1 MELVAQTYANALL
14 SLAIDDK
21 NDERIM
27 DQLNDI
33 YGVIDK
39 DNSLIKLMENR
50 NISKNEKRDIIITLF
65 DKKVEKTLL
74 NFMKLLV
81 DKSRINELKE
91 ICVEYRKQ
99 YYEHYGIKEAK
110 VYSATKL
117 SNETINELKV
127 SLEEKYNKKFI
138 VNTFIDENLI
148 AGLKVVIGD
157 LVIDGSIS
165 NKLDRLKDSITKIKN

>member
-21 NDERIM
+21 NDEKIM

-81 DKSRINELKE
+81 DKSRINE
-91 ICVEYRKQ
+91 
-99 YYEHYGIKEAK
+99 
-110 VYSATKL
+110 
-117 SNETINELKV
+117 
-127 SLEEKYNKKFI
+127 
-138 VNTFIDENLI
+138 
-148 AGLKVVIGD
+148 
-157 LVIDGSIS
+157 
-165 NKLDRLKDSITKIKN
+165 